1 MAASTALDDTGVDRA
16 LPTLPAAQFPLCHT
30 VCFVLLLVRT
40 PARQLTSETQTC
52 PHIPMPVIQGQ
63 LLALP
68 LRIATETPRPELKL
82 IKKLPNESC
91 SSTAADI
98 LS

>member
-1 MAASTALDDTGVDRA
+1 
-16 LPTLPAAQFPLCHT
+16 
-30 VCFVLLLVRT
+30 
-40 PARQLTSETQTC
+40 
-52 PHIPMPVIQGQ
+52 MPVIQGQ

-91 SSTAADI
+91 SSTAADTD
-98 LS
+98 SSPVESPPEGVWVNTDA